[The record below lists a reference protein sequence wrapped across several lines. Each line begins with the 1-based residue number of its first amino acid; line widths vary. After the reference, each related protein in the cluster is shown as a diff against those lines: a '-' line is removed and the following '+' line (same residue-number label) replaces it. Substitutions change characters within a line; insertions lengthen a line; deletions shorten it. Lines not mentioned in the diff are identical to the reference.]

1 MWRRALRWAENVLLV
16 ILLAW
21 VAQRVGPQVAAAL
34 GINLGV
40 QETPEIEVVTLAGAP
55 FSLADHRGQVV
66 LVNFWATWC
75 RPCRVEM
82 PGFQKV
88 YERYRNQGFTIL
100 GLSTDA
106 GAGSAVT
113 TYVAER
119 GVDYPVAMATQRLRQ
134 EFGGV
139 REIPSSFLVD
149 KKGRIRYTV
158 RGFWAGPALSAAV
171 KRLIAE
177 DAEPEGASV
186 SASAVVIGAEPP
198 LGAEPVVPVRAPGP
212 PSFSRWVEG

>member
-1 MWRRALRWAENVLLV
+1 LV
-16 ILLAW
+16 VLLAW

-40 QETPEIEVVTLAGAP
+40 QETPQIDVTTLTGAR
-55 FSLADHRGQVV
+55 FSLAEHRGQVV

-75 RPCRVEM
+75 RPCRIEM

-88 YERYRNQGFTIL
+88 YERYQDRGFTIL

-106 GAGSAVT
+106 GGGSVVEA
-113 TYVAER
+113 YVEER
-119 GVDYPVAMATQRLRQ
+119 GVDYPVAMATPPLRR

-149 KKGRIRYTV
+149 REGRIRYTV

-171 KRLIAE
+171 KRLIEE
-177 DAEPEGASV
+177 DVPPARSSSV
-186 SASAVVIGAEPP
+186 TVRRTH
-198 LGAEPVVPVRAPGP
+198 VRATSRH
-212 PSFSRWVEG
+212 SFPVGWRGKS